1 MNVDLLPRRWLLA
14 TLLAVA
20 LPAAAQYRWTDPT
33 AASTTAMR
41 RPPDAKNLSRI
52 DGRARSEG
60 GDPTG
65 GIPFE
70 LRKAMQ
76 TFPITLYTA
85 PDCGPCE
92 SARAWLRR
100 RGAPYQE
107 IVVDTEVDAEEFK
120 RRVGTTSV
128 PVMTLG
134 RTPHL
139 GFNEGAWSVALS
151 AAGYPTQIVLAAD
164 VSARATETDPATRC
178 RRSARPLVR
187 IRRRPRA
194 NSTE

>member
-1 MNVDLLPRRWLLA
+1 MNANFSCLA
-14 TLLAVA
+14 LAAMLTAA
-20 LPAAAQYRWTDPT
+20 LPALAQYRWTDPEGRVNYGD
-33 AASTTAMR
+33 A
-41 RPPDAKNLSRI
+41 PPAEAKNLSRM
-52 DGRARSEG
+52 DGRTRSEA

-70 LRKAMQ
+70 LRKAM
-76 TFPITLYTA
+76 TSLPITLYTA
-85 PDCGPCE
+85 LDCGPCE

-134 RTPHL
+134 RTPHT
-139 GFNEGAWSVALS
+139 GFNEGTWSAALS
-151 AAGYPTQIVLAAD
+151 AAGYPAQIVLPPTYRPEPPKPILPRD
-164 VSARATETDPATRC
+164 TPERAPGNSPAPK
-178 RRSARPLVR
+178 S
-187 IRRRPRA
+187 
-194 NSTE
+194 

>member
-1 MNVDLLPRRWLLA
+1 MKSNRYPLECAVLVSALLA
-14 TLLAVA
+14 AA
-20 LPAAAQYRWTDPT
+20 LPAFAQYRWTD
-33 AASTTAMR
+33 STGRVNYGDA
-41 RPPDAKNLSRI
+41 PPSDAKNLSRI
-52 DGRARSEG
+52 DGRSRTEA

-65 GIPFE
+65 GFSFE
-70 LRKAMQ
+70 LRKAMT

-85 PDCGPCE
+85 ADSGPCE

-107 IVVDTEVDAEEFK
+107 VVVDTDVDAAELQ

-139 GFNEGAWSVALS
+139 GFKEAAWSIALN
-151 AAGYPTQIVLAAD
+151 AAGYPAQIVLPPTY
-164 VSARATETDPATRC
+164 RAEPPKPILPPDATDRPA
-178 RRSARPLVR
+178 SG
-187 IRRRPRA
+187 
-194 NSTE
+194 NSPAKKS

>member
-1 MNVDLLPRRWLLA
+1 MNAALSRLVLS

-20 LPAAAQYRWTDPT
+20 LPAAAQYRWTGPDGRVNYGD
-33 AASTTAMR
+33 A
-41 RPPDAKNLSRI
+41 PPAEAKNLSRI
-52 DGRARSEG
+52 DGRRSEA

-70 LRKAMQ
+70 LRKAM
-76 TFPITLYTA
+76 TNLPITLYTA
-85 PDCGPCE
+85 PDCAPCE

-139 GFNEGAWSVALS
+139 GFNEGAWSSALS
-151 AAGYPTQIVLAAD
+151 AAGYPTQIVLPPTY
-164 VSARATETDPATRC
+164 RPEPPKPILPRDPPE
-178 RRSARPLVR
+178 RPA
-187 IRRRPRA
+187 A
-194 NSTE
+194 NSPAPKS

>member
-1 MNVDLLPRRWLLA
+1 MNSNFSRFALA
-14 TLLAVA
+14 TLLAAA
-20 LPAAAQYRWTDPT
+20 LPAVAQYRWTDPDGRVNYGD
-33 AASTTAMR
+33 A
-41 RPPDAKNLSRI
+41 PPAEAKNLSRI
-52 DGRARSEG
+52 DGRARSDA

-70 LRKAMQ
+70 LRRAM
-76 TFPITLYTA
+76 TSLPITLYTA
-85 PDCGPCE
+85 PDCGPCD

-107 IVVDTEVDAEEFK
+107 IVVDTEADAEEFK

-139 GFNEGAWSVALS
+139 GFNEGAWSSALI
-151 AAGYPTQIVLAAD
+151 AAGYPAQIVLPPTYRPEPPKPILPPDA
-164 VSARATETDPATRC
+164 SERPA
-178 RRSARPLVR
+178 
-187 IRRRPRA
+187 A
-194 NSTE
+194 NSPAPKSQ